1 KSPPSRSRL
10 DRMRHGFGTPKGT
23 GSAFLWGSFAFLCA
37 GDGTADCRRVGP
49 CGESFGCSFQDWLE
63 VEEGNATTRLCLRE
77 AYRCAVLDA
86 QALAEGCRPGL
97 LRVLLSGIDQALKR
111 CEELIPCFV
120 EVEHVYSQVLALWRD
135 VPHWDRH
142 WSLQSL
148 RQKVEMRYDREM
160 GIKDLRN
167 VCIEWLRKAA
177 QLEARV
183 TWIGEPYIQ
192 ERVRKEWLP
201 SWISSCKEPSC
212 QVVPDWVVCAMSST
226 SQLAQDL
233 WVLSRLGH
241 VRHGAFLEIGANH
254 PETMSNTFLL
264 EQAGWQGLCVE
275 PFPRGDW
282 STRTAKLVIAAVGD
296 GERQRFLLPGSVWG
310 GLLQSMDAS
319 NLQRLERD
327 YPREKLLMGE
337 VETRSISD
345 ILKDWL
351 PGAEQQVIHFL
362 SIDTEGSELEI
373 LRSFPFDRYLP
384 LAVAVEH
391 LHMEPK
397 KSETRAFM
405 EEQGKLLPVGAG
417 AVKDTFSTWRHLT
430 MTCFC

>member
-1 KSPPSRSRL
+1 
-10 DRMRHGFGTPKGT
+10 
-23 GSAFLWGSFAFLCA
+23 
-37 GDGTADCRRVGP
+37 
-49 CGESFGCSFQDWLE
+49 
-63 VEEGNATTRLCLRE
+63 
-77 AYRCAVLDA
+77 
-86 QALAEGCRPGL
+86 
-97 LRVLLSGIDQALKR
+97 
-111 CEELIPCFV
+111 
-120 EVEHVYSQVLALWRD
+120 
-135 VPHWDRH
+135 
-142 WSLQSL
+142 
-148 RQKVEMRYDREM
+148 
-160 GIKDLRN
+160 
-167 VCIEWLRKAA
+167 
-177 QLEARV
+177 
-183 TWIGEPYIQ
+183 
-192 ERVRKEWLP
+192 
-201 SWISSCKEPSC
+201 
-212 QVVPDWVVCAMSST
+212 MSST

-373 LRSFPFDRYLP
+373 LRSFPFD
-384 LAVAVEH
+384 
-391 LHMEPK
+391 
-397 KSETRAFM
+397 
-405 EEQGKLLPVGAG
+405 
-417 AVKDTFSTWRHLT
+417 
-430 MTCFC
+430 